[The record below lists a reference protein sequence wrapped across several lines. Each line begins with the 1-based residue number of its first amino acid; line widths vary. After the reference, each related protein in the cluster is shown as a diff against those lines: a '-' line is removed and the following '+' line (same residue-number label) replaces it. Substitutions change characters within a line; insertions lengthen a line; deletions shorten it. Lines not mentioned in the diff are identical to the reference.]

1 MVNSR
6 LKVNRPSLVLPM
18 ILFYLVIILSGVFIV
33 ILLSSAEI
41 YGLPLFISGAA
52 LLAALIA
59 VSSVMLPEFSGAP
72 WVPTHKEI
80 VNKILEMSRLKPN
93 EILYDL
99 GSGDGR
105 LVIAAVRDFGANA
118 VGVEIDPF
126 RVIYSRFK
134 IFQLGLAGKARII
147 RGNFFH
153 VELQT
158 ADVVVLFLLQRT
170 NDKLRRKLEQ
180 ELLRP
185 DCRVVSLVFQFQGW
199 ELLDADEEEMIYV
212 YRPRRAMSD
221 EIA

>member
-105 LVIAAVRDFGANA
+105 LVIAAARDFGANA